1 MNTTINAQGTRRA
14 DDTREKI
21 LKAARTLFVKN
32 GFAGTSMGKIAAIA
46 NVPHSLVFHHF
57 KNKQNLWMEVKMS
70 IVRIFKQGQESSSV
84 LPHHDQPLANFL
96 QQLISRS
103 IDFYRSNSDIVR
115 MINWQRL
122 EYEQE
127 QTVGLNISQE
137 SKAWIAA
144 FKHYQ
149 AKGDINPDLRPE
161 FIMTL
166 ILSIVSS
173 AAMDPNVFIKEAED
187 NKAYIDFCVETLL
200 KALCP

>member
-1 MNTTINAQGTRRA
+1 METRRA
-14 DDTREKI
+14 DATREKI
-21 LKAARTLFVKN
+21 IKAARTLFVKN
-32 GFAGTSMGKIAAIA
+32 GFAGTSMGKIASTA

-70 IVRIFKQGQESSSV
+70 IVRIFKQGQESSSI
-84 LPHHDQPLANFL
+84 LPTYNQSLTNFL

-103 IDFYRSNSDIVR
+103 IDFYQNNPDIVR

-122 EYEQE
+122 EHEQE
-127 QTVGLNISQE
+127 QGIGIKISQE
-137 SKAWIAA
+137 SEAWIVA
-144 FKHYQ
+144 FKRYQ
-149 AKGDINPDLRPE
+149 DKGEIKSELKPE

-173 AAMDPNVFIKEAED
+173 AAMDSNVFIKKEED
-187 NKAYIDFCVETLL
+187 NKAYINFCVQSLL